1 MDEPR
6 FTPRYYEIEQALR
19 ERIES
24 LRPGDPLPS
33 DAMLCQEFSV
43 SRMTARNAV
52 QRLAQEG
59 LVRRVPGRGTF
70 VAEPPAHRTADNLL
84 SFSEEMRRRGRRASS
99 ELVDLRTREADEEE
113 ARRLRLDGG
122 DRTVIVLQRL
132 RKANGQPVA
141 LETALLPARL
151 SDAIGDVD
159 WSAASLHAVLTA
171 AGVQPVAGQATITAQ
186 AASATDARRLDVRR
200 NAALLVE
207 ERLIFDTDG
216 TPVELTET
224 RYAGDRYA
232 LDVLFDVE
240 PPAAV

>member
-1 MDEPR
+1 VDEPR

-19 ERIES
+19 ARIAG

-33 DAMLCQEFSV
+33 DAMLCEEFAV

-84 SFSEEMRRRGRRASS
+84 SFSEEVRRRGQRASS
-99 ELVDLRTREADEEE
+99 ELVDLRTREADDEE
-113 ARRLRLDGG
+113 ARRLRLDG
-122 DRTVIVLQRL
+122 DRGVVVLQRL

-141 LETALLPARL
+141 LETAVLPARL
-151 SDAIGDVD
+151 APVIADVD

-186 AASATDARRLDVRR
+186 AAAPADARRLDVRR

-207 ERLIFDTDG
+207 QRLIVDAEG
-216 TPVELTET
+216 MPVELTET

-240 PPAAV
+240 PPASA

>member
-1 MDEPR
+1 VDEPR

-19 ERIES
+19 GRIAG

-33 DAMLCQEFSV
+33 DAMLCEEFSV

-70 VAEPPAHRTADNLL
+70 VAEPPAHRNADNLL

-99 ELVDLRTREADEEE
+99 ELVDLRTRDADDEE
-113 ARRLRLDGG
+113 ARRLRLDSERG
-122 DRTVIVLQRL
+122 VVVLQRL

-141 LETALLPARL
+141 LETAVLPARL
-151 SDAIGDVD
+151 APVVSEVD
-159 WSAASLHAVLTA
+159 WSGASLHAVLTS

-186 AASATDARRLDVRR
+186 PATATDARRLDVRR

-207 ERLIFDTDG
+207 QRLIIDADG
-216 TPVELTET
+216 TPIELTET
-224 RYAGDRYA
+224 RYAGERYA

-240 PPAAV
+240 PPAA

>member
-19 ERIES
+19 ARIAG

-33 DAMLCQEFSV
+33 DAMLCEEFAV

-84 SFSEEMRRRGRRASS
+84 SFSEEVRRRGQRASS
-99 ELVDLRTREADEEE
+99 ELVDLRTREADDEE
-113 ARRLRLDGG
+113 ARRLRLDG
-122 DRTVIVLQRL
+122 DRTVVVLQRL

-141 LETALLPARL
+141 LETAVLPARL
-151 SDAIGDVD
+151 APIITDVD

-186 AASATDARRLDVRR
+186 PAGPADARRLDVRR

-207 ERLIFDTDG
+207 QRLIIDAEG

-240 PPAAV
+240 PPAQR

>member
-1 MDEPR
+1 VDEPR

-33 DAMLCQEFSV
+33 DAMLCREFSV

-99 ELVDLRTREADEEE
+99 ELVDLRTREADDEE
-113 ARRLRLDGG
+113 ARRLRLDG
-122 DRTVIVLQRL
+122 DRGVVVLQRL

-141 LETALLPARL
+141 LETAVLPARL
-151 SDAIGDVD
+151 AGVVGDVD

-171 AGVQPVAGQATITAQ
+171 AGIQPVAGQATITAQ
-186 AASATDARRLDVRR
+186 AAGPSDARRLDVRR

-207 ERLIFDTDG
+207 QRLIVDAEG
-216 TPVELTET
+216 MPVELTET

-240 PPAAV
+240 PPATA

>member
-19 ERIES
+19 ERIEA

-33 DAMLCQEFSV
+33 DAMLCKEFSV

-99 ELVDLRTREADEEE
+99 ELVDLSTRQADDEE
-113 ARRLRLDGG
+113 ARRLRLDG
-122 DRTVIVLQRL
+122 DRAVIVLQRL
-132 RKANGQPVA
+132 RKANGQPMA
-141 LETALLPARL
+141 LETAVLPARL
-151 SDAIGDVD
+151 APAIGDVD

-186 AASATDARRLDVRR
+186 AAGPGDARRLDVRR

-207 ERLIFDTDG
+207 QRLIIDADG

-240 PPAAV
+240 PPAR

>member
-1 MDEPR
+1 VDEPR

-33 DAMLCQEFSV
+33 DAMLCREFSV

-99 ELVDLRTREADEEE
+99 ELVDLRTRQADDEE
-113 ARRLRLDGG
+113 ARRLRLDA
-122 DRTVIVLQRL
+122 DRGVVVLQRL

-141 LETALLPARL
+141 LETAVLPSRL
-151 SDAIGDVD
+151 AAVIGDVD
-159 WSAASLHAVLTA
+159 WSGASLHAVLTA

-186 AASATDARRLDVRR
+186 AASPADARRLDVRR
-200 NAALLVE
+200 NSALLVE
-207 ERLIFDTDG
+207 QRLIVDAEG
-216 TPVELTET
+216 MPVELTET

-240 PPAAV
+240 PPAAS

>member
-1 MDEPR
+1 VDEPR

-19 ERIES
+19 ERIEA

-33 DAMLCQEFSV
+33 DAMLCREFSV

-70 VAEPPAHRTADNLL
+70 VAEPPTHRTADNLL

-99 ELVDLRTREADEEE
+99 ELVDLRTREADDEE
-113 ARRLRLDGG
+113 ARRLRLDA
-122 DRTVIVLQRL
+122 DRSVVVLQRL

-141 LETALLPARL
+141 LETAVLPARL
-151 SDAIGDVD
+151 AQAISDVD

-186 AASATDARRLDVRR
+186 PAGPGDARRLDVRR

-207 ERLIFDTDG
+207 QRLIVDAAG
-216 TPVELTET
+216 MPVELTET

-232 LDVLFDVE
+232 LDVLVDVE
-240 PPAAV
+240 PPAPA

>member
-1 MDEPR
+1 VDEPR

-19 ERIES
+19 ARIAG
-24 LRPGDPLPS
+24 LQPGDPLPS

-84 SFSEEMRRRGRRASS
+84 SFSEEMRRRGQRASS
-99 ELVDLRTREADEEE
+99 ELVDLRTREADDEE
-113 ARRLRLDGG
+113 ARRLRLDG
-122 DRTVIVLQRL
+122 DRTVVVLQRL

-141 LETALLPARL
+141 LETAVLPARL
-151 SDAIGDVD
+151 APIITDVD

-186 AASATDARRLDVRR
+186 PAGPADARRLDVRR

-207 ERLIFDTDG
+207 QRLIIDAEG

-240 PPAAV
+240 PPAQR

>member
-1 MDEPR
+1 VDEPR

-19 ERIES
+19 ERIEG

-33 DAMLCQEFSV
+33 DAMLCKEFSV

-99 ELVDLRTREADEEE
+99 ELVDLRTRDADDEE
-113 ARRLRLDGG
+113 ARRLHLDG

-141 LETALLPARL
+141 LETAVLPARL
-151 SDAIGDVD
+151 APAIDAVD
-159 WSAASLHAVLTA
+159 WTAASLHAVLTA

-186 AASATDARRLDVRR
+186 AAGPADARRLDVRR
-200 NAALLVE
+200 NTALLVE
-207 ERLIFDTDG
+207 QRLIIDADG

-240 PPAAV
+240 PPAPR

>member
-1 MDEPR
+1 VDEPR

-33 DAMLCQEFSV
+33 DAMLCREFSV

-70 VAEPPAHRTADNLL
+70 VAEPPAHRNADNLL

-99 ELVDLRTREADEEE
+99 ELVDLRTREADDEE
-113 ARRLRLDGG
+113 ARRLRLDG
-122 DRTVIVLQRL
+122 DRGVVVLQRL

-141 LETALLPARL
+141 LETAVLPARL
-151 SDAIGDVD
+151 AAVVGDVD

-171 AGVQPVAGQATITAQ
+171 AGIQPVAGQATITAQ
-186 AASATDARRLDVRR
+186 AAGPGDARRLDVRR

-207 ERLIFDTDG
+207 QRLIVDAEG
-216 TPVELTET
+216 MPVELTET

-240 PPAAV
+240 PPAPA